1 MLHPAPG
8 WLQVCH
14 PCGSLM
20 APRGRCCQLLMT
32 LPEQTNLFSKCSHL
46 ILGLDSLY
54 SSQAAEAP
62 ALSSAAAKIMGFAD
76 LWLKQGL
83 SIQAKNKALN
93 KREKSPRKMKL

>member
-14 PCGSLM
+14 PCDSLM